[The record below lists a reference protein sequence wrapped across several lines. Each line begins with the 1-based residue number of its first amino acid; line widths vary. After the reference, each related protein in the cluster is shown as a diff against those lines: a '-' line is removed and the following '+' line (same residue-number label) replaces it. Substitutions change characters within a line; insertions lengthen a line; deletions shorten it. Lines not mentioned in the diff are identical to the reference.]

1 MVKNQHLCYIWVPLG
16 HLWVLLGRAW
26 ASLAHHLRAVLHFKH
41 PWPLLGVHGQFLGT
55 FIAIALSEGV
65 PNPPPRTP
73 PPTTAH
79 ALRQCKPSNSE
90 HRNAMVCVCVRER
103 IT

>member
-16 HLWVLLGRAW
+16 HLWVLLGRSW
-26 ASLAHHLRAVLHFKH
+26 APLAHHMRAVLHFKH
-41 PWPLLGVHGQFLGT
+41 PWPLLGFHGPLLGR

-79 ALRQCKPSNSE
+79 ALRQCKPSNNE
-90 HRNAMVCVCVRER
+90 HRNAMVCVRER